1 MFVFGEIAGG
11 ILGALVGGLSA
22 TLHSCTNGA
31 CLFDVPHI
39 TSEALKY
46 AFVGVIGIGIAFGLF
61 LQGRVK
67 TKSTF
72 PEPLNEAGKK
82 GVAEYLKKLGQMER

>member
-1 MFVFGEIAGG
+1 MFVLGEIAGG

-22 TLHSCTNGA
+22 ALHSCTNGV
-31 CLFDVPHI
+31 CIFDVSHI

-46 AFVGVIGIGIAFGLF
+46 TFVGVIGIGIALGLF

-67 TKSTF
+67 AKSIF

-82 GVAEYLKKLGQMER
+82 GVAEYLKKLGQIER